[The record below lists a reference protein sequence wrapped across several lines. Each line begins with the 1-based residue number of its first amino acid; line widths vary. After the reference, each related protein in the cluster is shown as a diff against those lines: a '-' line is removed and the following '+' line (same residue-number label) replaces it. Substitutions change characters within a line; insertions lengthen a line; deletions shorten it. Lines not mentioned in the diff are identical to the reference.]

1 MSFLSISN
9 LLGIPRTLK
18 PCTGT
23 EGALDWSTVIRMCEH
38 WLLKVEGLFKSPQ
51 KKGRHIVLLKNCHI
65 IAHKFWVRSHSP
77 N

>member
-9 LLGIPRTLK
+9 LLGIPQTLK

-38 WLLKVEGLFKSPQ
+38 WLLKVEGLFNSPQ
-51 KKGRHIVLLKNCHI
+51 KKGRHIVLLKN
-65 IAHKFWVRSHSP
+65 
-77 N
+77 